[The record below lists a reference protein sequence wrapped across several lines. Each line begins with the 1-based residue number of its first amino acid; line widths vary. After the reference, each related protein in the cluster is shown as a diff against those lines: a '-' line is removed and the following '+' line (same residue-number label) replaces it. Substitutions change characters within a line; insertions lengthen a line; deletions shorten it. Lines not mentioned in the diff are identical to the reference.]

1 MTNKKELVKMRNR
14 RYYEKNKEIIL
25 LKSREEIRCP
35 ICQKII
41 RKQNMK
47 RHKETIKCSN
57 YFEQQSIITK

>member
-14 RYYEKNKEIIL
+14 RYYEKHKEIIL

-35 ICQKII
+35 TCQKII

-57 YFEQQSIITK
+57 YNVIQD